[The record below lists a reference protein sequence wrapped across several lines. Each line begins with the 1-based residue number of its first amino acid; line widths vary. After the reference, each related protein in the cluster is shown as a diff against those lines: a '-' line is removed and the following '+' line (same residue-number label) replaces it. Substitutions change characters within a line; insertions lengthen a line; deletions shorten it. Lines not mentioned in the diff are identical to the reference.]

1 VQWSGRLILA
11 AGSMLDQPATTL
23 IDAAAVAG
31 FDGVD
36 LRLSGEHGGAPL
48 AELRQHAERAGLAIF
63 GAEVYRISTDASN
76 LEPLLDAAAA
86 VGAET
91 VLVVSDHP
99 SRTTTMTALAALA
112 GECAAR
118 QLRLGLEY
126 MAWTN
131 PSGPLDAI
139 NIANEVGCEL
149 LVDVLHHVRVGAGV
163 DELDAIVESGRLGWV
178 QICDAPLAAP
188 GGSEHAALVHEARHG
203 RMLPGHGKLPVRE
216 LIARLPADVTISVE
230 VQSQALLKVP
240 PIERARLLH
249 DAAWSVLSQSPSNTG

>member
-1 VQWSGRLILA
+1 
-11 AGSMLDQPATTL
+11 MLDQPATTL
-23 IDAAAVAG
+23 IATAAAAG

-36 LRLSGEHGGAPL
+36 LRLSAEHGAVPL
-48 AELRQHAERAGLAIF
+48 AELRHHAERAGIAIF

-76 LEPLLDAAAA
+76 PEPLLDAAAA

-99 SRTTTMTALAALA
+99 SRTATMRALAALA
-112 GECAAR
+112 DECAAR

-126 MAWTN
+126 MAWTV
-131 PSGPLDAI
+131 PSAPLDAI
-139 NIANEVGCEL
+139 NMANEVGCEL

-178 QICDAPLAAP
+178 QICDAPHAAP
-188 GGSEHAALVHEARHG
+188 GGTEHAALVHEARNG
-203 RMLPGHGKLPVRE
+203 RMLPGHGELPVRE
-216 LIARLPADVTISVE
+216 LVGRLPADVTISVE
-230 VQSQALLKVP
+230 VQSHSLLETP

-249 DAAWSVLSQSPSNTG
+249 DAARLILSQSPSNTG